1 MYDFMHRGGMS
12 NILEADRGRE
22 TLPPLQL
29 SPTNIAT
36 ASVVQLSSSV
46 AG

>member
-1 MYDFMHRGGMS
+1 MHRGGMS

-22 TLPPLQL
+22 ILPPLQL
-29 SPTNIAT
+29 SPTNISA